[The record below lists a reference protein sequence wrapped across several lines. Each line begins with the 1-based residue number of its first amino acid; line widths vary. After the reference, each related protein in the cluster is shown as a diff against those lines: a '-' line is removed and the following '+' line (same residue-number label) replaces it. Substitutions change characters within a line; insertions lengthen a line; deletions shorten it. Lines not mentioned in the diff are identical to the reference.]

1 MKARLFITAFAMLM
15 GVGIKAQAAKTIH
28 KIVKPDYVGIYNE
41 TMEIA
46 SVKTTEEATTVT
58 FQYGGKGISF
68 FDKGICIVDETG
80 KRHELIGQ
88 KGFTEDSLKRLVLKK
103 KGKYEL
109 RFKPLA
115 SDCRIFDIVEDF
127 YSSST
132 RYYGVRQAGSEFC
145 VSNPKEHNN
154 GEASL
159 PEVVFKVDTAY
170 VSGKVENLDKDAQW
184 KVSLIYDYA
193 DTNYGKKRKRASAMV
208 DKEGNFKIKTRIN
221 GPTWDYL
228 MVSSDKKQ
236 RNVMLVP
243 VLLCPGEEQTLQ
255 IRFREDVKYDSNS
268 QRDFGTLMQCAPMML
283 YKKYSYSKP
292 KEYFMDDYNAMT
304 PEKVKKQFDDYDRLS
319 LYLSGKY
326 GLSRV
331 ETELLRSQ
339 LSASFAIDMLF
350 LANSNQHGTYYKGVP
365 DEEWRKARGKWIES
379 DSPFYG
385 ICFANMRCES
395 NVYWAVTDR
404 WLLFSGYLMGQIPP
418 YAKREN
424 DFQFYKWKTI
434 FNREVEKSEDGGYE
448 GITIAGTPENLKKV
462 DDFDNKKIQLFYN
475 WMLPLIR
482 EWRNKNGNDDLFEQ
496 IYLLSCIYSVPYIPY
511 KSSKYIYDQFTLARQ
526 MIHHP
531 SFCRLAGE
539 MFFEIEK
546 VIQQDYDE
554 WETEWGKS
562 KK

>member
-1 MKARLFITAFAMLM
+1 MKILFLLLCVLISAT
-15 GVGIKAQAAKTIH
+15 INAKTIH
-28 KIVKPDYVGIYNE
+28 KIEKPAYVGIYNE

-68 FDKGICIVDETG
+68 LDNDICLVDETG
-80 KRHELIGQ
+80 KRHELIAQ
-88 KGFTEDSLKRLVLKK
+88 KGFTVDSLKRLVPKK

-115 SDCRIFDIVEDF
+115 ADCRIFDIIENF

-154 GEASL
+154 GDASL
-159 PEVVFKVDTAY
+159 PEAVFKVDTAY
-170 VSGKVENLDKDAQW
+170 VSGKVENIGSDAQW

-193 DTNYGKKRKRASAMV
+193 DTNYGKKRKRASTII
-208 DKEGNFKIKTRIN
+208 DKEGNFKLKTCVN

-228 MVSSDKKQ
+228 IVSSNKKD
-236 RNVMLVP
+236 NKLMYIP

-304 PEKVKKQFDDYDRLS
+304 PEKVKNQFDDYDRLA

-339 LSASFAIDMLF
+339 LSASFAIDMLY
-350 LANSNQHGTYYKGVP
+350 LANNNQHGTYYKGVP

-395 NVYWAVTDR
+395 NVYWAVTDI
-404 WLLFSGYLMGQIPP
+404 WLLFSGYMMRQIPP

-424 DFQFYKWKTI
+424 DFIFYKWKTI

-462 DDFDNKKIQLFYN
+462 DDFDNKNIQLFYN

-496 IYLLSCIYSVPYIPY
+496 IYLLSCIYSMPNIPY
-511 KSSKYIYDQFTLARQ
+511 KSSKYLYDQFTLARQ

-539 MFFEIEK
+539 MFFEVEE
-546 VIQQDYDE
+546 YYHRNNDE
-554 WETEWGKS
+554 WEKKKGKE

>member
-1 MKARLFITAFAMLM
+1 MKKLLVATLLMLPLIAM
-15 GVGIKAQAAKTIH
+15 GAKIVH
-28 KIVKPDYVGIYNE
+28 KITKPDYVGVYAE
-41 TMEIA
+41 AMKIA
-46 SVKTTEEATTVT
+46 SVKTTEKATTVT

-68 FDKGICIVDETG
+68 LDNDICLVDETG

-88 KGFTEDSLKRLVLKK
+88 KGFTVDSLKRLVPKK

-115 SDCRIFDIVEDF
+115 ADCRIFDIIENF

-145 VSNPKEHNN
+145 VSNPKEHNS

-159 PEVVFKVDTAY
+159 PEAVFKIDTAY

-184 KVSLIYDYA
+184 KVSIIYDYA
-193 DTNYGKKRKRASAMV
+193 DSNYGKKRKRESAII
-208 DKEGNFKIKTRIN
+208 DKEGNFKLKTRVN

-228 MVSSDKKQ
+228 IVSSNKKD
-236 RNVMLVP
+236 NKLMYIP

-268 QRDFGTLMQCAPMML
+268 QRDFGTLMQCDPMML

-304 PEKVKKQFDDYDRLS
+304 PEKMKNQFDDYDRLA

-350 LANSNQHGTYYKGVP
+350 LANSNQP
-365 DEEWRKARGKWIES
+365 
-379 DSPFYG
+379 
-385 ICFANMRCES
+385 C
-395 NVYWAVTDR
+395 
-404 WLLFSGYLMGQIPP
+404 
-418 YAKREN
+418 
-424 DFQFYKWKTI
+424 
-434 FNREVEKSEDGGYE
+434 
-448 GITIAGTPENLKKV
+448 
-462 DDFDNKKIQLFYN
+462 
-475 WMLPLIR
+475 
-482 EWRNKNGNDDLFEQ
+482 
-496 IYLLSCIYSVPYIPY
+496 
-511 KSSKYIYDQFTLARQ
+511 
-526 MIHHP
+526 
-531 SFCRLAGE
+531 
-539 MFFEIEK
+539 
-546 VIQQDYDE
+546 
-554 WETEWGKS
+554 
-562 KK
+562 